1 MPPALLELY
10 RNGLGLPLDLAV
22 VKQPELSESRQVQL
36 AVFDLGRRPVLR
48 VGDTAVFLALDELR
62 RVDVRPPFLK
72 CLKEALI
79 AFIHANSYIL
89 PDLTVYFGQSGVA
102 VNVFVD
108 GGVLV
113 GLREI
118 VEIFRYSL
126 LFEEFV

>member
-1 MPPALLELY
+1 
-10 RNGLGLPLDLAV
+10 
-22 VKQPELSESRQVQL
+22 
-36 AVFDLGRRPVLR
+36 
-48 VGDTAVFLALDELR
+48 
-62 RVDVRPPFLK
+62 
-72 CLKEALI
+72 
-79 AFIHANSYIL
+79 
-89 PDLTVYFGQSGVA
+89 VYFGQSGVA